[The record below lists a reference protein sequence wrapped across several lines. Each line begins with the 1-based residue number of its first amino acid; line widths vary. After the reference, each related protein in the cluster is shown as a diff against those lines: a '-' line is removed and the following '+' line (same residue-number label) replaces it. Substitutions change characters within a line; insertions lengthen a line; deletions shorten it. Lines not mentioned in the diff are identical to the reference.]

1 MKTSIRFY
9 NDRKVR
15 AVWDEVVSVVLM
27 LLVVLISSVV
37 STSST
42 TDLASSITVPSVP
55 ELVEG
60 TIATP
65 VEGTATRHH
74 YKI

>member
-9 NDRKVR
+9 IDREVR
-15 AVWDEVVSVVLM
+15 TARDEVVSVVLM

-37 STSST
+37 STGST
-42 TDLASSITVPSVP
+42 TDLASSTTVPSVP
-55 ELVEG
+55 E
-60 TIATP
+60 P